1 MADNRDEPAEQPDG
15 GHQIRACRLLLAL
28 VLAST
33 LPFHVPRRG
42 AEAGAGESAG
52 VTLCAHTH
60 IFPCSLAR
68 VDANNIG
75 TEES

>member
-1 MADNRDEPAEQPDG
+1 MGDDRDEPAEQPDG
-15 GHQIRACRLLLAL
+15 GHQIRACRLLRAL

-52 VTLCAHTH
+52 VTLYSHKR
-60 IFPCSLAR
+60 FSWLSR
-68 VDANNIG
+68 SYDANNIG